1 MATQSGTMTDVTL
14 KEITNETLRP
24 ILKLEVRPDQKDY
37 VAPNAVSIAQAYFN
51 RDEAWFR
58 GIYADD
64 EPVGFVMLSLL
75 PEKSTYWVWRYMID
89 AKHQGKGYG
98 KAAMDQVID
107 FVRTQPGA
115 TKLFLSHVEGNDD
128 TAAFY
133 KSVGFAHTGEKED
146 GELVMVID
154 L

>member
-1 MATQSGTMTDVTL
+1 MAKVELRG
-14 KEITNETLRP
+14 ITNETLLP
-24 ILKLEVRPDQKDY
+24 ILKLAVAPEQQSF
-37 VAPNAVSIAQAYFN
+37 VAPNAVSISEAYFN

-58 GIYADD
+58 GIYANG
-64 EPVGFVMLSLL
+64 EAVGFVMLSLK
-75 PEKSTYWVWRYMID
+75 PDESEYWVWRYMVD

-98 KAAMDQVID
+98 KAAMTHVLD
-107 FVRTQPGA
+107 FVRSQPGA
-115 TKLFLSHVEGNDD
+115 KELFLSHVKGNGP

-133 KSVGFAHTGEKED
+133 QSLGFRYTGAEED

>member
-1 MATQSGTMTDVTL
+1 MTDVTL